1 MQGTQTL
8 SHPSQIPSVDL
19 EDQIEQELLAQG
31 VLDHVPPTPT
41 DLTDYRNRKLILV
54 QGTPV
59 SERLIAERR

>member
-1 MQGTQTL
+1 MQGAQTL
-8 SHPSQIPSVDL
+8 NQPNQIAALAL

-31 VLDHVPPTPT
+31 VLDNVPPPPT
-41 DLTDYRNRKLILV
+41 DLTIYRNRKPIRV

>member
-1 MQGTQTL
+1 MQGAQTL
-8 SHPSQIPSVDL
+8 NQSSQIPAFDL

-31 VLDHVPPTPT
+31 VLDHVPPPPT
-41 DLTDYRNRKLILV
+41 DVTIYRNRKPIRV